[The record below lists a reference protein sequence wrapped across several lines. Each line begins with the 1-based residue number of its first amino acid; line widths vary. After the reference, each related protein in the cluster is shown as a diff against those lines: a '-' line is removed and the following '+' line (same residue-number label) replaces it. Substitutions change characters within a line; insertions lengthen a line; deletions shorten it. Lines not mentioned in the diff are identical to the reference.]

1 MTYAG
6 VYLPCVLTYAFVN
19 IRCQMREAVA
29 RGVSYVAFLG
39 LFTHLYGRGDV
50 ARHGRRG
57 VTVFAWEA
65 VGFVLFDVVRV
76 KLGWPAVTFTPV
88 IGVVA
93 AIKLA
98 LIVLAYRGSRDERSA
113 VRSG

>member
-1 MTYAG
+1 M
-6 VYLPCVLTYAFVN
+6 PCVRTYAFVN
-19 IRCQMREAVA
+19 IRCRMREAVGRA
-29 RGVSYVAFLG
+29 VSYVAFLG
-39 LFTHLYGRGDV
+39 LFTYLYGRGDV
-50 ARHGRRG
+50 ARYGSRG
-57 VTVFAWEA
+57 VTAFAWEV

-76 KLGWPAVTFTPV
+76 KLGWPAVTFAPV

-98 LIVLAYRGSRDERSA
+98 LIVLAYRGSPDERNA